1 MSKREQFDNSAVL
14 NELKETSG
22 NNRIRI
28 PSQISFDLNDKV
40 CNIHMTADTVC
51 ENCQSDYAAFD
62 GWALVLRA
70 WLGCSIS
77 FSWDTLTSRTEV
89 QERHYQRFLY
99 RLIHLS
105 SAVDWF
111 TIKKGCRSLLSASE
125 VLNHNGSNKK
135 RPGDFVVNVP
145 IQGRDKKI
153 ALHSRPLDKLTE
165 EELEML
171 FYNKP
176 ERLFSEAGINEHSE
190 KLRQIPIGVFEERLS
205 NDTRVFTGGT
215 SMIDLGAIDNNTL
228 ALFEL
233 KKPSNVRVGAISEL
247 LLYAHI
253 MRDVQ
258 TGILGYPEDHKGKIE
273 HRISKSNHVKAF
285 ILANRLHPLLD
296 NRDMFKILNKT
307 YGKRNQEFG
316 FIRYEGKPNSIKCT
330 RENWQSR

>member
-1 MSKREQFDNSAVL
+1 MIKREQFDNSAVL
-14 NELKETSG
+14 NELKEASG

-135 RPGDFVVNVP
+135 RLGFFVVNVP

-153 ALHSRPLDKLTE
+153 DLRSRPLERLTE

-176 ERLFSEAGINEHSE
+176 KRLFLAAGINEQSE
-190 KLRQIPIGVFEERLS
+190 RLRQIPIGVFEGRLS
-205 NDTRVFTGGT
+205 NATRVFTGGT
-215 SMIDLGAIDNNTL
+215 SMIDLGAIDKKTL

-233 KKPSNVRVGAISEL
+233 KRPSNIKVGAISEL

-258 TGILGYPEDHKGKIE
+258 TGIFRYPEDHSSGIENKISRSN
-273 HRISKSNHVKAF
+273 RIKAF
-285 ILANRLHPLLD
+285 ILASRLHPLLD
-296 NRDMFKILNKT
+296 NRDIFKVLDDA
-307 YGKRNQEFG
+307 YGKHNQEFG
-316 FIRYEGKPNSIKCT
+316 FIRYKGVPSSIKCT
-330 RENWQSR
+330 REKW